1 MKVLLFAVLIP
12 LVAAS
17 QVKLFRAGF
26 NKRGYDFGVGYVKEA
41 FPPSDIAKACKDA
54 NPTLS
59 PGVIVDKGA
68 NDWIVAAT
76 PVVEARWHV
85 KIPYFQI
92 GLYAQD
98 QQLKW
103 FDESVP
109 SNFSGLPAGTQIP
122 DGTAYFALDPHG
134 TDGRQPGEWFVLP
147 AGEKVHALVC
157 GRSV

>member
-12 LVAAS
+12 LVAAL

-26 NKRGYDFGVGYVKEA
+26 NKQGYELYAGYEKVP
-41 FPPSDIAKACKDA
+41 FPPSDIAKSCKDLD
-54 NPTLS
+54 PTLL
-59 PGVIVDKGA
+59 PGVIDSKA
-68 NDWIVAAT
+68 TNDRIVAVT
-76 PVVEARWHV
+76 PVAEAKLHA
-85 KIPYFQI
+85 KIPYFQL

-147 AGEKVHALVC
+147 AGEEVHVFLC
-157 GRSV
+157 GGSE

>member
-12 LVAAS
+12 LVAAT

-26 NKRGYDFGVGYVKEA
+26 NKRGYEYSLAYAKEA
-41 FPPSDIAKACKDA
+41 FPPSDIAKYCKEDDD
-54 NPTLS
+54 LL
-59 PGVIVDKGA
+59 PGVVDSKGF
-68 NDWIVAAT
+68 NDWIVEAT
-76 PVVEARWHV
+76 PVVEKNWKV

-147 AGEKVHALVC
+147 AGEKVHALFC
-157 GRSV
+157 GKSV